1 MVYDAQHALEHPEVG
16 GWALGALDADDAA
29 AFEEH
34 LRSCEQCQSE
44 AAEFTPVAKSLALA
58 APAAKPPPDLLY
70 KTLAA
75 VRYAAMAE
83 SRPDP
88 EPEPVPRPEFV
99 ASKPSLTSKASRW
112 WHLHWTNPLLPV
124 VTALGAAAVT
134 AAAFI
139 GAQIFQATAP
149 AVAASFVLR
158 PQPGQT
164 GSATATAYDIH
175 GGYKIQLTAKD
186 LPKLGP
192 GQFFEC
198 WYVGPN
204 NRPGHPQLITGGTF
218 SSSNGTFTM
227 WSAADPGTF
236 RVMQVTEEQAGAG
249 SQQGKVILRGTA
261 QDLTTTTDRLA
272 LLVTIGD
279 SPAKPRA
286 PDLQPG
292 PGLVARAARPDS
304 MEVDSHQAGPS
315 AFPAAPR
322 KQ

>member
-1 MVYDAQHALEHPEVG
+1 MAYDVEHALEHPEAAA
-16 GWALGALDADDAA
+16 WALGALDADDAA

-34 LRSCEQCQSE
+34 RQTCEQCQSE
-44 AAEFTPVAKSLALA
+44 AAGFTPVAKSLALA
-58 APAAKPPPDLLY
+58 VPAAKPPPDLLY

-75 VRYAAMAE
+75 VRYAAMAD

-88 EPEPVPRPEFV
+88 EPEPELV
-99 ASKPSLTSKASRW
+99 APKPSSTSKASRW
-112 WHLHWTNPLLPV
+112 WHFHWTNPLLSV

-139 GAQIFQATAP
+139 GAQIFQAAAP

-158 PQPGQT
+158 PQPGEP

-175 GGYKIQLTAKD
+175 GGYKIQLTTKD

-198 WYVGPN
+198 WYAGPN

-236 RVMQVTEEQAGAG
+236 RVMQITEEQAGAG

-261 QDLTTTTDRLA
+261 
-272 LLVTIGD
+272 
-279 SPAKPRA
+279 
-286 PDLQPG
+286 
-292 PGLVARAARPDS
+292 
-304 MEVDSHQAGPS
+304 
-315 AFPAAPR
+315 
-322 KQ
+322 